1 MFRRILVP
9 LDGSE
14 LAERAL
20 SYARQLAR
28 ELNSELVLLRAVNCV
43 DLVSA
48 QAFAGFLPAEVF
60 DATIEDERRAAAEY
74 LAGLARELQ
83 RDGLKT
89 HWVVRS
95 GEPAGEIVEYGK
107 EGQIELVVMS
117 THGRS
122 GLSRWAYGS
131 VADRVL
137 RGATIPVLLV
147 RVTSSERPGDQ
158 LTATQRPTQSSH

>member
-20 SYARQLAR
+20 PYARQLAAER
-28 ELNSELVLLRAVNCV
+28 CSELVLLRVVNCV
-43 DLVSA
+43 DLTSS

-60 DATIEDERRAAAEY
+60 DAAIEDEHQSAAQY
-74 LAGLARELQ
+74 LARLAGELQ
-83 RDGLKT
+83 REGLA
-89 HWVVRS
+89 VRWLVRT
-95 GEPAGEIVEYGK
+95 GDAAGEIVEYSK
-107 EGQIELVVMS
+107 EAGIDLVVMS

-122 GLSRWAYGS
+122 GLSRWVYGS

-137 RGATIPVLLV
+137 RGGTLPVLLV
-147 RVTSSERPGDQ
+147 RAMTPESPEPELPAQEPAQTR
-158 LTATQRPTQSSH
+158 R